1 MKYKYLDHTADIMFE
16 AYGNSLNELFEN
28 SALATEESMVN
39 LAQIK
44 PKLKKEIS
52 LENKNIEYLLFDFL
66 GELIYFKDAELL
78 LFSKIK
84 VDIKKEEKL
93 YKLKALLKGE
103 KLREEHEQ
111 KVDVKAITFHKFEI
125 KKLKEKYSARVILD
139 I

>member
-16 AYGNSLNELFEN
+16 AYDNSLNELFEN

>member
-44 PKLKKEIS
+44 PKLQKEIS